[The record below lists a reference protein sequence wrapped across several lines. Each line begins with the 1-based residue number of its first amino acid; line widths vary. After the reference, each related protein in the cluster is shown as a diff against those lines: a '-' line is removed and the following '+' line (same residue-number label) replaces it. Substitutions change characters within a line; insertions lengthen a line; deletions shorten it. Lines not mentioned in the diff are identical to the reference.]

1 MTGGPPGA
9 KALGE
14 LLLPG
19 PLGPPDPADKAT
31 AAARSCAVNNSE
43 LDLGSE
49 RLRDPAGTASVDC
62 AGSGGLR
69 DPAGTAS
76 VDCAGSECLRDP
88 AGTASVDCA
97 GAVVGALALVSL
109 ALAGA
114 TARSNELDL
123 GSVRLRGAAGT
134 ASADCAGAVAGE

>member
-62 AGSGGLR
+62 AG
-69 DPAGTAS
+69 
-76 VDCAGSECLRDP
+76 
-88 AGTASVDCA
+88 
-97 GAVVGALALVSL
+97 AVVGALALVSL